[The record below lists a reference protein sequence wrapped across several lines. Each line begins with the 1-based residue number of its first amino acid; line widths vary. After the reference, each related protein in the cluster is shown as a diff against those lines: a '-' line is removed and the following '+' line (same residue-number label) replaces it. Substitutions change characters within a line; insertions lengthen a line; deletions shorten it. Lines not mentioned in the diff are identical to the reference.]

1 MGKQC
6 EFAVDA
12 CKKLPKIRVS
22 VNVRPDELPGVKE
35 FLMAKAA
42 ETKVAET
49 GISNLL
55 IEITEYA
62 PITEATIALI
72 RDMKSNGVVFAI
84 DDVTQVQEN
93 PGKAM
98 AKPGTHACSIELAV
112 KHADL
117 FQVQKL
123 SMSMSCSAF
132 RVEVFP
138 TPVWAGGKAQPFLKG
153 MIFPEDQVEEIQ
165 TRKELVE
172 KWVADVLKKNEK
184 VQFVIECSV
193 YEEDVEKNKW
203 APEIG
208 LFDGLLVFREDYL
221 VAEHSHLKHFYS
233 EYSDGVCA
241 EGKQKKTSSKKN
253 GLTRWQTKRP
263 TITVLW
269 LEEVTT
275 KAIAGP

>member
-1 MGKQC
+1 MPGLAIWQATKTDEALNFLMKQC

-22 VNVRPDELPGVKE
+22 VNVRPDELPGVKD
-35 FLMAKAA
+35 FLIAKAT

-62 PITEATIALI
+62 PITETTIALI

-123 SMSMSCSAF
+123 AMSMSCSVF

-138 TPVWAGGKAQPFLKG
+138 TPVWDGGKAQPFLKG

-193 YEEDVEKNKW
+193 YEEDMETNKW
-203 APEIG
+203 APQIG
-208 LFDGLLVFREDYL
+208 LFDGQFDIQGGQSGGR
-221 VAEHSHLKHFYS
+221 AF
-233 EYSDGVCA
+233 
-241 EGKQKKTSSKKN
+241 
-253 GLTRWQTKRP
+253 P
-263 TITVLW
+263 
-269 LEEVTT
+269 LE
-275 KAIAGP
+275 AFLQ